1 MSGGASGPCP
11 LELLTERERECVA
24 LVARHWRTREI
35 AGRLALS
42 PETVDEY
49 VSRAARKIGARDRA
63 DAARRL
69 AACACGGCDALD
81 RFAPARRSWRV
92 ERADLLRLLRLAL
105 GGLGVVAGVAM
116 LATAVGEAG
125 RAIPELIEVLLLLAR
140 LAAPLALIL
149 AGLGFGN
156 GGYFERVA
164 VAFWLSLWALTAPG
178 APPVAMM
185 AADLVF
191 AAVVLGLAMIGR
203 RPALRVAAALHV
215 VTALAHVAP
224 GPGGELAIA
233 VVVHGCDFGALSA
246 ILYSA
251 LTRAGDRTG
260 SPALSEPEPPCG
272 SLEILTPREREV
284 IGLAAAHL
292 RTQEIAARLGL
303 SPEIVDEHVG
313 RAVRKLGAGDRA
325 SAIRLYLEIGGA
337 PGRP

>member
-24 LVARHWRTREI
+24 LVARHWRTRQI

-42 PETVDEY
+42 PDTVDEY

-63 DAARRL
+63 DAARLL
-69 AACACGGCDALD
+69 ADCACGGCDALD
-81 RFAPARRSWRV
+81 RFAPARSSRRV

-116 LATAVGEAG
+116 LAAGVGEAG
-125 RAIPELIEVLLLLAR
+125 GAIPELIEALLLLGR

-178 APPVAMM
+178 ASPIAM
-185 AADLVF
+185 AVADLVF
-191 AAVVLGLAMIGR
+191 AAAALGLAMIGR

-215 VTALAHVAP
+215 VTALAYVAQ
-224 GPGGELAIA
+224 GTGGQLAVA
-233 VVVHGCDFGALSA
+233 VVVNCCGLGALLA

-251 LTRAGDRTG
+251 LTRARGPDR
-260 SPALSEPEPPCG
+260 EP
-272 SLEILTPREREV
+272 SLV
-284 IGLAAAHL
+284 
-292 RTQEIAARLGL
+292 
-303 SPEIVDEHVG
+303 
-313 RAVRKLGAGDRA
+313 
-325 SAIRLYLEIGGA
+325 
-337 PGRP
+337 